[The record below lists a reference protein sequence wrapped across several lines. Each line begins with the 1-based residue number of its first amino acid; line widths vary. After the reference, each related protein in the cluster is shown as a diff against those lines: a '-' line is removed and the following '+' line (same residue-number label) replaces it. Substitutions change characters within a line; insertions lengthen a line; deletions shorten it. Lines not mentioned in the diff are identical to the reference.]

1 MKLLRN
7 ISPALVSVIVA
18 LCIGGLLIAVSDP
31 QVRPMWSYLFSR
43 PQDAISNSALVVR
56 DAYFAMFS
64 GSVVNPSA
72 VSDWLTGST
81 SLATVLGPLATTLA
95 YATPVILGGLAVGLA
110 LRAGLFNIGAEG
122 QVIVGAAFAA
132 FVGFAFSL
140 PPVIHVLVA
149 ITAGAIGGAL
159 WGMIPGVLK
168 VTTGAHEVITTIML
182 NYIAGFGLLML
193 LVTTVFQ
200 REGRND
206 PVSKPVLEEARLL
219 KIIEPLPVTWGFIV
233 ALVAVIAV
241 AFLLDRT
248 PQGFQIRAVGMNRD
262 AARAAGIPVSLVLVF
277 TFAGAGALA
286 GMAGSGLVLGPIG
299 SLNPAIAV
307 GVGFNAITAA
317 FLGKGRPWPT
327 MAAALLV
334 GALQAGGVSMQAST
348 ATVVDVVLVIQ
359 ALVLLFV
366 AGPVLVRKLLPKDVM
381 QSTGPV
387 LQRGWNG

>member
-1 MKLLRN
+1 MKLVRTA
-7 ISPALVSVIVA
+7 SPALVSVVVA
-18 LCIGGLLIAVSDP
+18 LFIGSILIAASDP
-31 QVRPMWSYLFSR
+31 VVRPMWSYLLSR
-43 PQDAISNSALVVR
+43 PQDAITNSILVVR
-56 DAYFAMFS
+56 DAYVAMFA
-64 GSVVNPSA
+64 GSIVDPA
-72 VSDWLTGST
+72 AIGDWITGST
-81 SLATVLGPLATTLA
+81 SLATVLSPLATTLT
-95 YATPVILGGLAVGLA
+95 YATPVMLAGLAVGLA

-122 QVIVGAAFAA
+122 QVVVGAIFAA
-132 FVGFAFSL
+132 FVGFAVSL

-149 ITAGAIGGAL
+149 IAAGAIGGAL
-159 WGMIPGVLK
+159 WGFIPGVLK

-182 NYIAGFGLLML
+182 NYIAGFGLLMI

-206 PVSKPVLEEARLL
+206 PISKPILDEARLQR
-219 KIIEPLPVTWGFIV
+219 IIDPLPVTWGFLLALLAV
-233 ALVAVIAV
+233 AAV

-262 AARAAGIPVSLVLVF
+262 AARATGINVSAVLVF
-277 TFAGAGALA
+277 TFMGAGALA
-286 GMAGSGLVLGPIG
+286 GMAGSGLVLGTLG
-299 SLNPAIAV
+299 ALNPAIAV

-327 MAAALLV
+327 MGAALLV

-366 AGPVLVRKLLPKDVM
+366 AGPVLVRKLLPRHVTK
-381 QSTGPV
+381 SSGAI